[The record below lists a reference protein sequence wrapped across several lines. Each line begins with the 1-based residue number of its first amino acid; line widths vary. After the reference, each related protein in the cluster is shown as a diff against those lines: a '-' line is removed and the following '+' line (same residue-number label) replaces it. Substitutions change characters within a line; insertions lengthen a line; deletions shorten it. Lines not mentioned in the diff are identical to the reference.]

1 MKIVS
6 LSFDD
11 GTIYDEKFIK
21 LLEKYDIK
29 ASLNLNS
36 GLNDFVWHLDG
47 KPIKRLNLEESSSLY
62 KNQEVASH
70 SFSHP
75 YFSSLND
82 EQAIEEIRKD
92 IFSLSRIFNRKIN
105 GFAFPFSDE
114 VDSKIELI
122 KNTFDLKY
130 IRYSKIKN
138 SYIPQDRYHVHI
150 NALYNDEKIYDK
162 LKDFASNSLDNSLF
176 VIAGHSYEFEVNN
189 DWNRIE
195 NLLRYLS
202 KEKDITVLPLED
214 SVDILFK

>member
-11 GTIYDEKFIK
+11 GTIYDERFIK

-105 GFAFPFSDE
+105 
-114 VDSKIELI
+114 
-122 KNTFDLKY
+122 
-130 IRYSKIKN
+130 
-138 SYIPQDRYHVHI
+138 
-150 NALYNDEKIYDK
+150 
-162 LKDFASNSLDNSLF
+162 
-176 VIAGHSYEFEVNN
+176 
-189 DWNRIE
+189 
-195 NLLRYLS
+195 
-202 KEKDITVLPLED
+202 
-214 SVDILFK
+214 